1 MSDKIKSQHVGR
13 KALLYI
19 RQSSTYQVNHNL
31 ESQKLQYAMQQR
43 LQMLGWR
50 EIEVIDEDLG
60 CSAAGT
66 VTRSGFER
74 MVAQV
79 CMGQVGAVAAREVSR
94 FARNSREWQR
104 LVEVCRVVD
113 TVLVDQETIYDP
125 RQSNDRL
132 LLGLKGSLNE
142 YELEL
147 LRQRSLEARRE
158 KARRGELIVR
168 APVGYVK
175 SEDHLE
181 KDPDRRVQEAILSVY
196 RKFSELGTVRQ
207 TLLWYL
213 EHELQLPVQTVEGEI
228 DWKRPRYA
236 TVYQMLTNPAYGG
249 AYAYGKT
256 EHITQYENGEPRQR
270 CRQKARQQWLV
281 LLPNT
286 HAGYV
291 SWEQFQQVQLAIGN
305 NMRGWQQSGAVQ
317 NGSALLCGLLRCR
330 RCGRKLTVQYTGEYH
345 NVVRY
350 CCNRGSLDNGQPKC
364 IAFGG
369 TTVDEAIGQQLLRVV
384 QPAAVE
390 SAIMAS
396 EEEVRKRDE
405 VLEALRRDLEAARYA
420 AQRAQ
425 KQYDHADPENRLVAN
440 ELERR
445 WNVAL
450 QRVRELETRIDQHS
464 EGQMDMMAP
473 RQEEFLKLASELE
486 TVWKNPSSD
495 IRLKKRIVR
504 TLIHE
509 VVADVDAVAG
519 EVNLVIHWK
528 GGVHTQLCLPR
539 RHRGQHSCQTPKE
552 VVDAIRTLAHTCT
565 DEVIAGALNRNHLLT
580 AQGNRWTR
588 ELVASL
594 RSTHQIPR
602 YKPIDEKSRDWMNLT
617 KAAEFLGI
625 SSTALR
631 HAAQRSEIQAEHPL
645 REGPWLFSRATLES
659 EAAKQLVNRIQKGPY
674 SHKTDSAADE
684 PLLFN
689 VIARC
694 AL

>member
-1 MSDKIKSQHVGR
+1 
-13 KALLYI
+13 
-19 RQSSTYQVNHNL
+19 
-31 ESQKLQYAMQQR
+31 
-43 LQMLGWR
+43 
-50 EIEVIDEDLG
+50 
-60 CSAAGT
+60 
-66 VTRSGFER
+66 
-74 MVAQV
+74 
-79 CMGQVGAVAAREVSR
+79 
-94 FARNSREWQR
+94 
-104 LVEVCRVVD
+104 VCRVVD
-113 TVLVDQETIYDP
+113 TVLIDQETIYDP

-142 YELEL
+142 YELDL

-158 KARRGELIVR
+158 KARRGQLIVS

-175 SEDHLE
+175 LEDRLE

-207 TLLWYL
+207 TLLWFL
-213 EHELQLPVQTVEGEI
+213 EHDLELPVRTLPGDI
-228 DWKRPRYA
+228 DWKRPKYS
-236 TVYQMLTNPAYGG
+236 TVYHMLTNPAYGG

-256 EHITQYENGEPRQR
+256 EHIIEYEDGEPRKR
-270 CRQKARQQWLV
+270 CRQKARKQWLV
-281 LLPNT
+281 FIPHT
-286 HAGYV
+286 HEGYV
-291 SWEQFQQVQLAIGN
+291 SWEQFEQVQLAIGN

-317 NGSALLCGLLRCR
+317 KGPALLGGLLRCR
-330 RCGRKLTVQYTGEYH
+330 RCGRKLMVQYSGERGDI
-345 NVVRY
+345 VRY
-350 CCNRGSLDNGQPKC
+350 GCKRGWLDNGQPRC

-396 EEEVRKRDE
+396 EEEVRKQD
-405 VLEALRRDLEAARYA
+405 EALDALKRDLEAARYA

-425 KQYDHADPENRLVAN
+425 KQYDRADPENRLVAD

-450 QRVRELETRIDQHS
+450 QRVRELETRIDQYC
-464 EGQMDMMAP
+464 ERQKDIVAP
-473 RQEEFLKLASELE
+473 RLEEFLKLASDLQA
-486 TVWKNPSSD
+486 VWKNSNSD
-495 IRLKKRIVR
+495 IRLKKRIVQ

-509 VVADVDAVAG
+509 IVVDVDAAGG
-519 EVNLVIHWK
+519 EVHLVIHWK
-528 GGVHTQLCLPR
+528 GGTHTQLSLPR
-539 RHRGQHSCQTPKE
+539 RHRGQHGCQTQKE

-565 DEVIAGALNRNHLLT
+565 DEVIAGALNRNNLLT
-580 AQGNRWTR
+580 AHGNRWTR

-602 YKPIDEKSRDWMNLT
+602 HTSVDDKSSDWMNLT
-617 KAAEFLGI
+617 KAAEFLEI

-631 HAAQRSEIQAEHPL
+631 HAAHRGEILADHPL

-659 EAAKQLVNRIQKGPY
+659 ETAKQLVDRIQRSPY
-674 SHKTDSAADE
+674 SHKTDSAADD

-689 VIARC
+689 AIAKC

>member
-1 MSDKIKSQHVGR
+1 MSDKVKSQHIGR
-13 KALLYI
+13 KALLYV

-31 ESQKLQYAMQQR
+31 ESQKLQYAMRQR
-43 LQMLGWR
+43 LHILGWR

-74 MVAQV
+74 MVAEV
-79 CMGQVGAVAAREVSR
+79 CMGKVGAVAAREVSR
-94 FARNSREWQR
+94 FARNSREWQQ

-113 TVLVDQETIYDP
+113 TILVDQETIYDP

-142 YELEL
+142 YELDL
-147 LRQRSLEARRE
+147 LRQRSLEARRQ

-175 SEDHLE
+175 SEGRLE

-196 RKFSELGTVRQ
+196 SKFSELGTVRQ
-207 TLLWYL
+207 TLLWFL
-213 EHELQLPVQTVEGEI
+213 EHDLLLPVQTVEGEI

-236 TVYQMLTNPAYGG
+236 TVYHMLTNPAYGG

-256 EHITQYENGEPRQR
+256 EHVTEYEDGEPRQR
-270 CRQKARQQWLV
+270 CRHKARKQWLV
-281 LLPNT
+281 LIPNT

-291 SWEQFQQVQLAIGN
+291 SWEQFEQVQLAIGN
-305 NMRGWQQSGAVQ
+305 NVRGWQQSGAVQ
-317 NGSALLCGLLRCR
+317 KGAALLGGLLRCR
-330 RCGRKLTVQYTGEYH
+330 RCGRKLMVQYSGERGDI
-345 NVVRY
+345 VRY
-350 CCNRGSLDNGQPKC
+350 GCKRGWLDNGQPRC

-405 VLEALRRDLEAARYA
+405 VLEALKRDLEAARYA

-425 KQYDHADPENRLVAN
+425 KQYDHADPENRLVAD

-450 QRVRELETRIDQHS
+450 QRVRELETRIDQHC
-464 EGQMDMMAP
+464 EGQKDMVVP
-473 RQEEFLKLASELE
+473 RRQEFLELASELQ
-486 TVWKNPSSD
+486 TVWENPSSD
-495 IRLKKRIVR
+495 IRLKKRIVQ

-509 VVADVDAVAG
+509 IVADVDAAGG
-519 EVNLVIHWK
+519 EVHLVIHWK
-528 GGVHTQLCLPR
+528 GGAHTQLCLPR

-552 VVDAIRTLAHTCT
+552 VVDTIRTLAHTCT
-565 DEVIAGALNRNHLLT
+565 DEVIAGALNRNNLLT
-580 AQGNRWTR
+580 AHGNRWTR

-602 YKPIDEKSRDWMNLT
+602 YTLVDEKSRDWMNLT
-617 KAAEFLGI
+617 KAADFLSI

-631 HAAQRSEIQAEHPL
+631 HAAQRGEIQAEHPL
-645 REGPWLFSRATLES
+645 REGPWLFSRVTLES
-659 EAAKQLVNRIQKGPY
+659 EAAKQLVNRIQHSPY